1 MSPPSP
7 FPSSVYFNIFQ
18 NTDAQAN
25 LHANYLYGDGSNI
38 SGISLQQVTNAGNAT
53 SNTVSF
59 SNAVT
64 AFTTVSNAGIAN
76 AAPTFTLAVGTK
88 LYVDETNAGANVLVV
103 SGNVSADNFSGSGS
117 LLTGLTGAAAG
128 SYASSNSV
136 SQVAVNAAGRITGIS
151 NVNISFQD
159 VTRTGGSTDQSLSL
173 TGSAGITV
181 AGTTGLAN
189 AAPTHTLDVG
199 TALYVDKD
207 AKSSAANVLVVN
219 GNVSANFYY
228 GDGSH
233 LSGVASVDTLDGV
246 VNRGNA
252 TSNVVQF
259 TGTTG
264 FITSNGVG
272 IANAAPTHTLDV
284 GTKFYVDETNA
295 GANVLVVNGNVSAVN
310 FSGSGSLL
318 TGLTGA
324 SAGSYASSN
333 SVSQVVVDVSGRI
346 TSISNVNV
354 SFQDVTRTGGS
365 TDQSL
370 SLTGTAN
377 LTVAGFT
384 GLANAAPTH
393 TLDIGT
399 ALYVDKDA
407 KSSAANVVV
416 VNGNVSADFYYGD
429 GSHLAGVA
437 SVDTLSDVVNRGNT
451 TSNVVQFTGAKGFI
465 TTNGVGIANA
475 APTHTLSVG
484 TKLYVDE
491 AGANDRVLTV
501 GGNVSAEK
509 YFGNASALVS
519 LTGAGAATYGSA
531 GSVPAIVVD
540 ANGRITSISTNAVTS
555 NVNAASSGQ
564 VAFYDATGLLVGG
577 SSQLV
582 FTPNGSLTC
591 DTDVR
596 INGNLFVLGNVVAS
610 NNTTLVDTIFQIG
623 AGSADNITR
632 GMVMQRPSGNV
643 MIGHLS
649 SELGAAYTNTLA
661 FAYTNDSAWTPSLIP
676 DTAKVLPTRFFGN
689 VTVVND
695 LIVGSTSKFLF
706 DEANARLGLS
716 NAAPAHDL
724 DIGSV
729 FAVDRTGGATT
740 VLTVRGNV
748 SATNYLGSAEFLS
761 NTTSATAGS
770 YGSSNIV
777 SQVVIDANK
786 RLSSVS
792 NVTLSLNSIA
802 LSNNDISGT
811 VLKLSNTTS
820 LVTSGLVGIANAAPT
835 HTLDIGAA
843 LYVDKDAKASAA
855 NVLVVN
861 GNVAADYFYGDGSRL
876 TNLTPPASS
885 NLAQVLAVDNATV
898 TDIAMEGAAALTF
911 VNNVLVTSSSST
923 AGIAVGN
930 AASQSHLNA
939 IVINASGTAL
949 ASSNAS
955 ALYVSPVRATKAMSS
970 NVLGYTAEHEVVDN
984 GAIKMTV
991 NEVVIGNKLFAT
1003 FTGKSCTA
1011 ATTTTVATFNLPYSE
1026 TGFVRIDACH
1036 NDGAGHASAVHH
1048 EYICANAASGTAQV
1062 FNKIM
1067 AYGSTDI
1074 IGTGSSITDI
1084 VVTPNVS
1091 GTTFTVGLTVSAGS
1105 TISSATIVIETTS
1118 KNAGAIN
1125 VV

>member
-25 LHANYLYGDGSNI
+25 LHANFLYGDGSNI
-38 SGISLQQVTNAGNAT
+38 SGISLQQVTDTGNVT

-64 AFTTVSNAGIAN
+64 AFTTAGNVGIAN

-103 SGNVSADNFSGSGS
+103 AGNVSAVNFSGSAS
-117 LLTGLTGAAAG
+117 LLTGLTGATAAT
-128 SYASSNSV
+128 YASSNSV

-159 VTRTGGSTDQSLSL
+159 VTRTSGSTDQ
-173 TGSAGITV
+173 
-181 AGTTGLAN
+181 N
-189 AAPTHTLDVG
+189 
-199 TALYVDKD
+199 
-207 AKSSAANVLVVN
+207 
-219 GNVSANFYY
+219 
-228 GDGSH
+228 
-233 LSGVASVDTLDGV
+233 
-246 VNRGNA
+246 
-252 TSNVVQF
+252 
-259 TGTTG
+259 
-264 FITSNGVG
+264 
-272 IANAAPTHTLDV
+272 
-284 GTKFYVDETNA
+284 
-295 GANVLVVNGNVSAVN
+295 
-310 FSGSGSLL
+310 
-318 TGLTGA
+318 
-324 SAGSYASSN
+324 
-333 SVSQVVVDVSGRI
+333 
-346 TSISNVNV
+346 
-354 SFQDVTRTGGS
+354 
-365 TDQSL
+365 L

-407 KSSAANVVV
+407 ANVLV
-416 VNGNVSADFYYGD
+416 VNGNVSANFYYGD
-429 GSHLAGVA
+429 GSYLSGVA
-437 SVDTLSDVVNRGNT
+437 SVDTLNGVVNRGNS
-451 TSNVVQFTGAKGFI
+451 TSNVVQFTGTKGFI
-465 TTNGVGIANA
+465 TTNGVGIANS

-491 AGANDRVLTV
+491 TNAGANVLV
-501 GGNVSAEK
+501 VSGNVSAVN
-509 YFGNASALVS
+509 FSGNASALVS
-519 LTGAGAATYGSA
+519 LTGAAAATYGSA
-531 GSVPAIVVD
+531 GLVPSIVVD
-540 ANGRITSISTNAVTS
+540 ATGRITSISTNAVTS
-555 NVNAASSGQ
+555 NVSAGSSGQ
-564 VAFYDATGLLVGG
+564 VAFYDATGLLLGGNSGLVYTPGVALVVG
-577 SSQLV
+577 
-582 FTPNGSLTC
+582 
-591 DTDVR
+591 TDLRVS
-596 INGNLFVLGNVVAS
+596 GNLLVTGTVTSSNNVILNDTILEIGNAAAD
-610 NNTTLVDTIFQIG
+610 NTTLGVVF
-623 AGSADNITR
+623 
-632 GMVMQRPSGNV
+632 QRPAGNV
-643 MIGHLS
+643 AIGFLS
-649 SELGAAYTNTLA
+649 AELGAAYTNTLT
-661 FAYTNDSAWTPSLIP
+661 FSFTDSSAWTPNIIP
-676 DTAKVLPTRFFGN
+676 DVNKVLPTRFFGN

-706 DEANARLGLS
+706 DTANTRLGLS
-716 NAAPAHDL
+716 NAAPTHDL

-729 FAVDRTGGATT
+729 FSVVKTGGATT
-740 VLTVRGNV
+740 VVSVLGNV
-748 SATNYLGSAEFLS
+748 SATNYLGSAEYLS
-761 NTTSATAGS
+761 NTTSATAGT
-770 YGSSNIV
+770 YGSSNVV

-786 RLSSVS
+786 RVSSVS
-792 NVTLSLNSIA
+792 DVTLSLNSIA
-802 LSNNDISGT
+802 LSNNEIAGK
-811 VLKLSNTTS
+811 VLNLSNTTS
-820 LVTSGLVGIANAAPT
+820 LITSGFVGIANAAPT
-835 HTLDIGAA
+835 HTLDIGTA
-843 LYVDKDAKASAA
+843 LYVAKDARASAA

-861 GNVAADYFYGDGSRL
+861 GNVSADFYYGDGSKL
-876 TNLTPPASS
+876 SGMPTTS
-885 NLAQVLAVDNATV
+885 NLAQVLAIDNAT
-898 TDIAMEGAAALTF
+898 TTNIDMEGQAALTF
-911 VNNVLVTSSSST
+911 VNNVLVTSSSAT

-930 AASQSHLNA
+930 AASLSNLNA

-984 GAIKMTV
+984 SAIKMTV

-1003 FTGKSCTA
+1003 FTGKSCAA

-1036 NDGAGHASAVHH
+1036 NDGSGHASAVHH

-1074 IGTGSSITDI
+1074 IGSGSSITDI

-1105 TISSATIVIETTS
+1105 TISSATIIIETTS

>member
-38 SGISLQQVTNAGNAT
+38 SGISLQQVTDTGNAT
-53 SNTVSF
+53 SNTINF

-76 AAPTFTLAVGTK
+76 AAPTFTLSVGTK
-88 LYVDETNAGANVLVV
+88 LYVDEANSGANVLVV

-117 LLTGLTGAAAG
+117 LLTGLTGAAVG
-128 SYASSNSV
+128 TYASSNAV
-136 SQVAVNAAGRITGIS
+136 AQVVVDANGRITSIS
-151 NVNISFQD
+151 DVNISFQD

-173 TGSAGITV
+173 TGSADLTV
-181 AGTTGLAN
+181 AGAVGVAN
-189 AAPTHTLDVG
+189 AAPTHTLDIG

-219 GNVSANFYY
+219 GNVSADFYY

-272 IANAAPTHTLDV
+272 IANAAPTHTLAV

-295 GANVLVVNGNVSAVN
+295 GANVVVVDGNVSAVN

-333 SVSQVVVDVSGRI
+333 SVSQVVVDASGRI
-346 TSISNVNV
+346 SSISNVNV

-384 GLANAAPTH
+384 GLANATPTH

-407 KSSAANVVV
+407 KASAANVVV

-429 GSHLAGVA
+429 GSKLSGVA
-437 SVDTLSDVVNRGNT
+437 SVDTLDAVVNRGNA
-451 TSNVVQFTGAKGFI
+451 TSNIVQFNGTTGFI
-465 TTNGVGIANA
+465 TSNGVGIANA

-491 AGANDRVLTV
+491 TNAGANVLV
-501 GGNVSAEK
+501 VSGNVSADN
-509 YFGNASALVS
+509 FNGNAMYLTS

-531 GSVPAIVVD
+531 GDVPSIVVD
-540 ANGRITSISTNAVTS
+540 ANGRITSISTNPVTS
-555 NVNAASSGQ
+555 NVNAGSSGQ
-564 VAFYDATGLLVGG
+564 VAFYDATGLLLEGDSNLVYTPGVSLVVG
-577 SSQLV
+577 
-582 FTPNGSLTC
+582 TSLS
-591 DTDVR
+591 VS
-596 INGNLFVLGNVVAS
+596 GNLYVQGNVIAS
-610 NNTTLVDTIFQIG
+610 NNFTLTDTIFEVGNNAPNNTTL
-623 AGSADNITR
+623 
-632 GMVMQRPSGNV
+632 GMVLQRPAGNV
-643 MIGHLS
+643 AMGFLS
-649 SELGAAYTNTLA
+649 SELGAAYTNTLT
-661 FAYTNDSAWTPSLIP
+661 FSFTNSSAWTPNIIP

-706 DEANARLGLS
+706 DEANTRLGLS
-716 NAAPAHDL
+716 NAAPQHDL
-724 DIGSV
+724 DIGSTLS
-729 FAVDRTGGATT
+729 VDKTGGATT
-740 VLTVRGNV
+740 VLTIRGNV

-770 YGSSNIV
+770 YGTSNIV

-786 RLSSVS
+786 RVSSVS

-802 LSNNDISGT
+802 LSNNEIAGT
-811 VLKLSNTTS
+811 VLNLSNTTS
-820 LVTSGLVGIANAAPT
+820 LVTSGFVGIANAAPT

-861 GNVAADYFYGDGSRL
+861 GNVSADYFYGDGSKL
-876 TNLTPPASS
+876 TNLTLPASS

-923 AGIAVGN
+923 AGIALGN
-930 AASQSHLNA
+930 AASQSHLNS

-1067 AYGSTDI
+1067 AYGSSNI

-1105 TISSATIVIETTS
+1105 TISSATIVVEATS
-1118 KNAGAIN
+1118 VTAGAIN